1 MCSVKEGFCLRLA
14 TMSVKRP
21 LVLAVA
27 PLLLGGLAA
36 CGSSSSAPTT
46 PSVHDAAVAFQNALI
61 NDDPAG
67 ACKYVDA
74 AALQAQ
80 IAKSPQL
87 KGKDCVTLLTTVL
100 TLAKST
106 NQSIQPAKDITVLSE
121 SGDNATVKVTSAA
134 GKAETSTW
142 KLEGGVW
149 KVTATV
155 ASN

>member
-1 MCSVKEGFCLRLA
+1 
-14 TMSVKRP
+14 MSVTRT
-21 LVLAVA
+21 VALAAA
-27 PLLLGGLAA
+27 PLLLGGLVA
-36 CGSSSSAPTT
+36 CGSSSSAPKS

-61 NDDPAG
+61 NNDPAG
-67 ACKYVDA
+67 ACKYIDA

-106 NQSIQPAKDITVLSE
+106 GQAVQPAKDITVLSE
-121 SGDNATVKVTSAA
+121 NGDTATVRVTSAA

-142 KLEGGVW
+142 KLEGGIW
-149 KVTATV
+149 KVVNTV
-155 ASN
+155 NAQ

>member
-1 MCSVKEGFCLRLA
+1 
-14 TMSVKRP
+14 MSVKRP
-21 LVLAVA
+21 LVLAAA

-36 CGSSSSAPTT
+36 CGSSSSAPAT

-74 AALQAQ
+74 AALKTQL
-80 IAKSPQL
+80 AKAAKTAPQL
-87 KGKDCVTLLTTVL
+87 VGKDCVTLLTTVL

-106 NQSIQPAKDITVLSE
+106 GQAIQPAKDITVLSE
-121 SGDNATVKVTSAA
+121 SGDTATVRVTSAA

-142 KLEGGVW
+142 KLEDGGW
-149 KVTATV
+149 KVTNTV
-155 ASN
+155 NSK